1 MHGVFGNENTR
12 GIPMFESGTEG
23 ASRIQFPRLH
33 NGKQLDN
40 EQNTS
45 AFDTPESLGVL
56 ELVGSVINFFLLVQ
70 ADIFVGVKGSSYS
83 TDALSVRYYQGG
95 RENFIVGSD
104 GIERLYGSQ
113 QPHTKC

>member
-1 MHGVFGNENTR
+1 
-12 GIPMFESGTEG
+12 MFESGTNA
-23 ASRIQFPRLH
+23 ASRIQFPKLH
-33 NGKQLDN
+33 NGKH

-56 ELVGSVINFFLLVQ
+56 ELIGSVINFFLLVQ

-83 TDALSVRYYQGG
+83 TDALSVRYYQGE
-95 RENFIVGSD
+95 RENYIVGPD
-104 GIERLYGSQ
+104 QGIERLYGSQ